1 MKKFLLGIL
10 AGLVIAVV
18 TGIVLTFAAVKFAR
32 RPPEPPKEAWLS
44 LRLEGDLPEAPEV
57 GAPIPALEDKSPMT
71 VAEVWSVLRRAAR
84 DPKIKGVLFKPRG
97 LTVGWGKIEEIRQG
111 LELVRK
117 AGKPVYAWLASPG
130 TKEYY
135 AATAADRIFL
145 SPEDLVD
152 LKGLRIEAA
161 YYKGTLDKLG
171 VEVEVEHIGKYKDA
185 GDSYSRTSMSP
196 ETKESLNAVLDE
208 LFFRLCSTI
217 GQSRHMTPEQ
227 VRALLD
233 DGPFLAPNAKSRG
246 LVDELNY
253 ESTVQQQLA
262 SAAHLSESQSIAA
275 RDYLK
280 TMPELGGRKTKNI
293 AYLVAQGDIVR
304 GPIASLLGD
313 ERGINPQTMGRQ
325 LRQIGND
332 PTIRG
337 VILRIDSPGGDA
349 IASDEILDE
358 VKKLSRKKP
367 MVISMSDLAA
377 SGGYYIAMSGDPVV
391 AYPGTLTGSIG
402 VIYGKVNLKGL
413 YTKIGVSKEIL
424 KRGRFADIDS
434 DFQSLTP
441 EGRAKL
447 RESLQFIYDGFLKK
461 VGEGRHK
468 KPSEIDPVAQ
478 GRVWLGVHAQQKGLV
493 DELGGLDKAIA
504 LLKKKADLAE
514 TDGIRLVPFPARRTW
529 WDELFTKRD
538 ASGHGWGGGE
548 GEASMLLRQLPV
560 GVAPWLQ
567 GGVLRVM
574 PFSLQIR

>member
-1 MKKFLLGIL
+1 MKKFLLGIV

-18 TGIVLTFAAVKFAR
+18 TGVVLTFAAWKFAR
-32 RPPEPPKEAWLS
+32 KPPEPPKEAWLS
-44 LRLEGDLPEAPEV
+44 LRLEGDLPEAPAV
-57 GAPIPALEDKSPMT
+57 GLPLPALEDRSPMT
-71 VAEVWSVLRRAAR
+71 VAEVWSVLHRAAR
-84 DPKIKGVLFKPRG
+84 DPKIKGVLLRPRG
-97 LTVGWGKIEEIRQG
+97 LSVGWGKAEELRQS

-117 AGKPVYAWLASPG
+117 AGKPVYAWLASPA
-130 TKEYY
+130 TKDYY
-135 AATAADRIFL
+135 VATAADRIFL

-152 LKGLRIEAA
+152 LKGLRVEAA
-161 YYKGTLDKLG
+161 YFKGTLDKLG

-185 GDSYSRTSMSP
+185 GDSFSRSSMSP

-208 LFFRLCSTI
+208 LYFRLCSAI
-217 GQSRHMTPEQ
+217 GQSRHMKPEQ
-227 VRALLD
+227 VRVLLD
-233 DGPFLAPNAKSRG
+233 DGPFLAPAAQSRG
-246 LVDELNY
+246 LVDELSY
-253 ESTVQQQLA
+253 ESDVQEKLA
-262 SAAHLSESQSIAA
+262 TAAHLSASQSIAA
-275 RDYLK
+275 REYLR
-280 TMPELGGRKTKNI
+280 TAPDNAGRKVRNI

-304 GPIASLLGD
+304 GSIANLLGD

-325 LRQIGND
+325 LRQIGDD
-332 PTIRG
+332 PSIRG

-367 MVISMSDLAA
+367 MVISMSDVAA
-377 SGGYYIAMSGDPVV
+377 SGGYYIAMSGDPVI

-413 YTKIGVSKEIL
+413 YEKVGISKEIL

-434 DFQSLTP
+434 DFQALTP

-468 KPSEIDPVAQ
+468 PAAAIDPVAQ
-478 GRVWLGVHAQQKGLV
+478 GRVWLGAHAREKGLV
-493 DELGGLDKAIA
+493 DELGGLDKAVE
-504 LLKKKADLAE
+504 LLRKKAGLTE
-514 TDGIRLVPFPARRTW
+514 NEGVRLVPYPGRRTLW
-529 WDELFTKRD
+529 EQLFTKRD
-538 ASGHGWGGGE
+538 SAESGWSGGD
-548 GEASMLLRQLPV
+548 GEASLLLRQLPA

-574 PFSLQIR
+574 PFTLQIR